1 MLLLQMSLYYAILWY
16 PCALA
21 YLLCGLLSMSYAHSC
36 NNQSTSVEE
45 KGSRRRRRLAYTPVE
60 LPVGVEL
67 KPSLDRYSAAVFF
80 SFLIGLY
87 IELMAEEPAAA
98 QPQYFD
104 AGAVVDPTFDF
115 FIDHNNFLG
124 MPPPPVQQAD
134 DHAMN
139 NVVADASMNYFYGG
153 GAMVFGGGA
162 PMGETVE
169 QAAPPVPA
177 PVAVAPVVM
186 NRDDDEVNNQG
197 GRRHRAA
204 PTNTTRRFWTTEE
217 HRQFLR
223 GLRVY
228 GRGEWKSISMNFVR
242 SKTPVQVSSH
252 AQKYFRRVESAAA
265 DKQRYSI
272 NDVGLN
278 DDTAAMDGTNS
289 YSNNNFGGWQSLAFA
304 GGHLEPV
311 SGGGA
316 ARQVIAPASSSAAA
330 MNSAAQFWAPMLF
343 NPQIQQ
349 QFMQMQAQTQQA
361 WNDQHMMMA
370 AAPMEG
376 ATDTNFEPAGAVN
389 YYYYQQQQEE
399 EEGGAYGVPADQ
411 WMMNQNNNM
420 F

>member
-1 MLLLQMSLYYAILWY
+1 MEWTAAEMDEARSIVARLTNAYDSGTLVAGAGNGDTRHDRIVRELQAW
-16 PCALA
+16 
-21 YLLCGLLSMSYAHSC
+21 
-36 NNQSTSVEE
+36 
-45 KGSRRRRRLAYTPVE
+45 
-60 LPVGVEL
+60 LPWRTM
-67 KPSLDRYSAAVFF
+67 DQ
-80 SFLIGLY
+80 LIGLY

-115 FIDHNNFLG
+115 FNDHNNFLG

-134 DHAMN
+134 DHNMN
-139 NVVADASMNYFYGG
+139 NVVADASMNYYYGGGGAG
-153 GAMVFGGGA
+153 GAMVFGGA

-169 QAAPPVPA
+169 QAAPPAPA
-177 PVAVAPVVM
+177 PVPVVPVVM

-197 GRRHRAA
+197 GGRHRAA

-278 DDTAAMDGTNS
+278 DDDDDDSAMDGTNI
-289 YSNNNFGGWQSLAFA
+289 YSNNKFNNNFGGWQSLAFA

-311 SGGGA
+311 SGGA
-316 ARQVIAPASSSAAA
+316 APRQVIAPASSSAAA

-376 ATDTNFEPAGAVN
+376 ATDTNFEPAGAAN
-389 YYYYQQQQEE
+389 YYYQQQQQE

>member
-1 MLLLQMSLYYAILWY
+1 
-16 PCALA
+16 
-21 YLLCGLLSMSYAHSC
+21 
-36 NNQSTSVEE
+36 
-45 KGSRRRRRLAYTPVE
+45 
-60 LPVGVEL
+60 
-67 KPSLDRYSAAVFF
+67 
-80 SFLIGLY
+80 
-87 IELMAEEPAAA
+87 
-98 QPQYFD
+98 
-104 AGAVVDPTFDF
+104 
-115 FIDHNNFLG
+115 

-177 PVAVAPVVM
+177 PVAVAPV
-186 NRDDDEVNNQG
+186 
-197 GRRHRAA
+197 
-204 PTNTTRRFWTTEE
+204 
-217 HRQFLR
+217 FLR

-289 YSNNNFGGWQSLAFA
+289 YSNNNFGGWQSL
-304 GGHLEPV
+304 
-311 SGGGA
+311 
-316 ARQVIAPASSSAAA
+316 
-330 MNSAAQFWAPMLF
+330 
-343 NPQIQQ
+343 IQQ

-376 ATDTNFEPAGAVN
+376 ATDTNFEPAE
-389 YYYYQQQQEE
+389 QQH
-399 EEGGAYGVPADQ
+399 VL
-411 WMMNQNNNM
+411 N

>member
-1 MLLLQMSLYYAILWY
+1 
-16 PCALA
+16 
-21 YLLCGLLSMSYAHSC
+21 
-36 NNQSTSVEE
+36 
-45 KGSRRRRRLAYTPVE
+45 
-60 LPVGVEL
+60 
-67 KPSLDRYSAAVFF
+67 
-80 SFLIGLY
+80 
-87 IELMAEEPAAA
+87 
-98 QPQYFD
+98 
-104 AGAVVDPTFDF
+104 
-115 FIDHNNFLG
+115 

-134 DHAMN
+134 DHNMN
-139 NVVADASMNYFYGG
+139 NVVADAGMNYYYGGGGAG
-153 GAMVFGGGA
+153 GAMVFGGA

-169 QAAPPVPA
+169 QAAPPVP
-177 PVAVAPVVM
+177 VVPVVM

-197 GRRHRAA
+197 GGRHRAA

-289 YSNNNFGGWQSLAFA
+289 YSNNNFGGWQSL
-304 GGHLEPV
+304 
-311 SGGGA
+311 
-316 ARQVIAPASSSAAA
+316 
-330 MNSAAQFWAPMLF
+330 
-343 NPQIQQ
+343 IQQ

-376 ATDTNFEPAGAVN
+376 ATDTNFEPAE
-389 YYYYQQQQEE
+389 QQH
-399 EEGGAYGVPADQ
+399 VL
-411 WMMNQNNNM
+411 N

>member
-1 MLLLQMSLYYAILWY
+1 M
-16 PCALA
+16 
-21 YLLCGLLSMSYAHSC
+21 
-36 NNQSTSVEE
+36 
-45 KGSRRRRRLAYTPVE
+45 
-60 LPVGVEL
+60 
-67 KPSLDRYSAAVFF
+67 
-80 SFLIGLY
+80 
-87 IELMAEEPAAA
+87 
-98 QPQYFD
+98 
-104 AGAVVDPTFDF
+104 
-115 FIDHNNFLG
+115 
-124 MPPPPVQQAD
+124 
-134 DHAMN
+134 
-139 NVVADASMNYFYGG
+139 
-153 GAMVFGGGA
+153 
-162 PMGETVE
+162 
-169 QAAPPVPA
+169 
-177 PVAVAPVVM
+177 
-186 NRDDDEVNNQG
+186 
-197 GRRHRAA
+197 
-204 PTNTTRRFWTTEE
+204 
-217 HRQFLR
+217 
-223 GLRVY
+223 Y

-278 DDTAAMDGTNS
+278 DDDDDDAAAMDGTNS

-316 ARQVIAPASSSAAA
+316 AGQVIAPASSSAAA

-376 ATDTNFEPAGAVN
+376 ATDTNFEPAGAAN
-389 YYYYQQQQEE
+389 YYYQQQQQ